1 VPGVFS
7 KSARPTRPGTYVNW
21 ESVDV
26 TTVPASI
33 GSTVAVAFTH
43 DWGPSETAVLVES
56 LGEFKAVFGPSENT
70 PGFAAVKQAFQGEG
84 LDGRGGAGAVVA
96 FRMVGAAG
104 AKATKVLS
112 NTTPAPALTLTA
124 KGDGSY
130 GNRITVTV
138 QDNASNPA
146 NSDLIILVDGSEAER
161 FTYPDAGIQNLVD
174 QINAGSGWVT
184 ATATVTTVALG
195 VVANQSFASGA
206 DGGTLLA
213 ADYTAAM
220 SALEHARF
228 AALAFE
234 NLTDATIVTSLKTW
248 SENLNRNGKRFM
260 TVIGG
265 LANETITTAVTRAAA
280 AASENIITLGMGS
293 VQDAQLGVL
302 SSAQLAP
309 RIAGI
314 LAAKGEAQSMT
325 FARVAGVSILF
336 GASEAEINQAFDAGV
351 MVLSR
356 DSNPDAPV
364 RIEKALTTYT
374 SKSNADKPYLVFR
387 DPKNIRTMQG
397 FEMEMA
403 EWSDSNIIGRTA
415 VNDKTRDFVV
425 GETRSRAQK
434 RADLGVIQPGFTV
447 MVDPDPAPTDSDN
460 FIAIMVGFAFG
471 RSVEQVFFT
480 IQVS

>member
-21 ESVDV
+21 ESVAV

-33 GSTVAVAFTH
+33 GSTVAVGFVH
-43 DWGPSETAVLVES
+43 DWGPSEQTVTCQS
-56 LGEFKAVFGPSENT
+56 LGEFKAVYGPSEDT
-70 PGFAAVKQAFQGEG
+70 SGFMAVKQAFQGEG
-84 LDGRGGAGAVVA
+84 MEGRGGAGAVVC

-104 AKATKVLS
+104 AKATKTLS
-112 NTTPAPALTLTA
+112 NTTPATAITLTA
-124 KGDGSY
+124 KYDGSY
-130 GNRITVTV
+130 GNDLTVTT
-138 QDNASNPA
+138 QDNAQNSA
-146 NSDLIILVDGSEAER
+146 NTDLIILVGGSEVER
-161 FTYPDAGIQNLVD
+161 YTFADTNIADLVA
-174 QINAGSGWVT
+174 QINANSGWVT
-184 ATATVTTVALG
+184 AVQNVTGVALG
-195 VVANQSFASGA
+195 IVTNQSFTGGN
-206 DGGTLLA
+206 DGTTLLA

-220 SALEHARF
+220 AGFEHERF
-228 AALAFE
+228 SALAFD
-234 NLTDATIVTSLKTW
+234 NLTDTSIVASLKVW
-248 SENLNRNGKRFM
+248 SENLNTHGKRFM
-260 TVIGG
+260 TVLGG
-265 LANETITTAVTRAAA
+265 LANELIATAITRAQA

-293 VQDAQLGVL
+293 VDDDQFGTL

-325 FARVAGVSILF
+325 FARLAGVSILV
-336 GASEAEINQAFDAGV
+336 GASEAEISQAFDNGI

-364 RIEKALTTYT
+364 RIEKALTTFVLKT
-374 SKSNADKPYLVFR
+374 NVNKPYLVFR

-397 FEMEMA
+397 FEMEMS
-403 EWSDSNIIGRTA
+403 EWADSNIIGRTV

-425 GETRSRAQK
+425 GETRARAQK
-434 RADLGVIQPGFTV
+434 RVDIGVIQPGFTV
-447 MVDPDPAPTDSDN
+447 TVDPDPAPTDSDN
-460 FIAIMVGFAFG
+460 FIAILVGFAFG